1 MVEPNDRA
9 NGDVPDDIIHDLR
22 AVRRAHAVAFG
33 FDAARRVE
41 DLKKKDAASAD
52 RVVPLPPT
60 PARHRPRAAG
70 E

>member
-1 MVEPNDRA
+1 MVEPKDRA
-9 NGDVPDDIIHDLR
+9 YDDVPDDIIHDIR

-33 FDAARRVE
+33 FDAARIVE
-41 DLKKKDAASAD
+41 DLRVKDAASGD
-52 RVVPLPPT
+52 RLVSLPPK